1 MLYVDAATFLC
12 SFALL
17 SLFVPAR
24 PPLPQSDDGRGV
36 LAGIRFL
43 LHDPLLRVLGVT
55 ALVANGLG
63 QMLGAGLTVLAYEEY
78 SSSKVAGAFFAAFG
92 ARRRP
97 REHRRGTDRRP
108 LRPAA
113 AGRDG
118 VRRPD
123 AADLRALA
131 RSAGAGA

>member
-17 SLFVPAR
+17 LLFVPAR
-24 PPLPQSDDGRGV
+24 PPLPQTEDGRGV

-43 LHDPLLRVLGVT
+43 LRDPLLRVLGRT

-78 SSSKVAGAFFAAFG
+78 DELQGGRRLLRRVRCAAPCSGASPRFASSAGTTRCG
-92 ARRRP
+92 WARRP
-97 REHRRGTDRRP
+97 SSP
-108 LRPAA
+108 
-113 AGRDG
+113 
-118 VRRPD
+118 
-123 AADLRALA
+123 
-131 RSAGAGA
+131 